1 MALFDTYSR
10 SSKEID
16 AALKEKLKKKAQ
28 PKKNSKSNNLLTRVN
43 MIKERVEKNLGE
55 YKNDYKILIKDEEI
69 IEYFDHMLANGICA
83 IDTETTGLNIF
94 QDKVVGIC
102 LYTEGEKASYI
113 PLNHISSIYQT
124 RIQNQADIDLV
135 KKQLERCIDSNVKF
149 IYHNGKFDLNILH
162 TFLGHKMN
170 CPYWDTLVA
179 SYLIT
184 NDENQRSL
192 KDQYSKYCSH
202 LENKEKIETL
212 SHFNDLFDGLRF
224 DHVPIES
231 GYIYAARDAYMTYM
245 LYKHQKEF
253 FDKPE
258 NKDVFDLFINT
269 EVPLIE
275 VTASMTRTGVAINTE
290 LTDRLEKEYK
300 EKLDTITSKIY
311 SEIDKFQDQIIKY
324 KMIHYNNKLQ
334 DPINFNS
341 NDQLATLLYDIIG
354 LQNPDKEKPRGV
366 GEDIL
371 KKLHSP
377 LCDMILE
384 YRSINKLLSTYIE
397 AIPKKI
403 EPIDGRLHA
412 QFNQN
417 GADTGRFSSSDPNLQ
432 NIPTSAGIRCMFTAS
447 PGMYMVGADFSQQE
461 PRILAHLCGD
471 HNMINAYKTGK
482 DLYSTMAS
490 LAFKVPYEDCKEFYP
505 DGTTNKEGKKRRSQ
519 IKGVVLGLMYGR
531 GDASVGEQLGITV
544 DEARALSS
552 ALFEAFPK
560 MKEYIEKTKAE
571 AKEIGYTTTLWGRRR
586 YLKHIMDER
595 FEYHY
600 GINRPV
606 NFDPLFDSDDD
617 IDNEVSKDI
626 KDYYNQRLEKAN
638 FTQRRKIIDE
648 ALKEGI
654 IIIDNSG
661 YLAES
666 ERQVVNGIVQGS
678 AADMTKRAMVALYN
692 NQELKDLGFRLL
704 MSVHDENIGECPKE
718 NIVRVRELLSNIM
731 IEANNKCS
739 VPMKCDAEVSEYW
752 YGPSIQV

>member
-224 DHVPIES
+224 DYVPIES

-290 LTDRLEKEYK
+290 LTDRLEKEY
-300 EKLDTITSKIY
+300 
-311 SEIDKFQDQIIKY
+311 
-324 KMIHYNNKLQ
+324 NNK
-334 DPINFNS
+334 
-341 NDQLATLLYDIIG
+341 
-354 LQNPDKEKPRGV
+354 
-366 GEDIL
+366 
-371 KKLHSP
+371 
-377 LCDMILE
+377 
-384 YRSINKLLSTYIE
+384 
-397 AIPKKI
+397 
-403 EPIDGRLHA
+403 
-412 QFNQN
+412 
-417 GADTGRFSSSDPNLQ
+417 
-432 NIPTSAGIRCMFTAS
+432 
-447 PGMYMVGADFSQQE
+447 
-461 PRILAHLCGD
+461 
-471 HNMINAYKTGK
+471 
-482 DLYSTMAS
+482 
-490 LAFKVPYEDCKEFYP
+490 
-505 DGTTNKEGKKRRSQ
+505 
-519 IKGVVLGLMYGR
+519 
-531 GDASVGEQLGITV
+531 
-544 DEARALSS
+544 
-552 ALFEAFPK
+552 
-560 MKEYIEKTKAE
+560 
-571 AKEIGYTTTLWGRRR
+571 
-586 YLKHIMDER
+586 
-595 FEYHY
+595 
-600 GINRPV
+600 
-606 NFDPLFDSDDD
+606 
-617 IDNEVSKDI
+617 
-626 KDYYNQRLEKAN
+626 
-638 FTQRRKIIDE
+638 
-648 ALKEGI
+648 
-654 IIIDNSG
+654 
-661 YLAES
+661 
-666 ERQVVNGIVQGS
+666 
-678 AADMTKRAMVALYN
+678 
-692 NQELKDLGFRLL
+692 
-704 MSVHDENIGECPKE
+704 
-718 NIVRVRELLSNIM
+718 
-731 IEANNKCS
+731 
-739 VPMKCDAEVSEYW
+739 
-752 YGPSIQV
+752 

>member
-43 MIKERVEKNLGE
+43 MIKDRVEKNLGE

-224 DHVPIES
+224 DYVPIES

-334 DPINFNS
+334 DPINCNS

-371 KKLHSP
+371 KKLNSP

-384 YRSINKLLSTYIE
+384 YRGINKLLSTYIE

-447 PGMYMVGADFSQQE
+447 PVMYMVGADFSQQE

-544 DEARALSS
+544 DEARALST

-560 MKEYIEKTKAE
+560 MKEYIEKAKAD
-571 AKEIGYTTTLWGRRR
+571 AKKTGYTTTLWGRRR